1 VTELSRS
8 SEDRLALDPL
18 PLISLGL
25 IDGLNICSL
34 GLLGLFLSL
43 MYSTQADRKTI
54 LAYGAVYIGSVFLS
68 YLMGGLGATLLFITL
83 PTLPHFLARIAAAGM
98 LAIGLANIVNY
109 FRPDTI
115 PLKMES
121 VSNALSSRAVRFM
134 KAGGVPAVFAA
145 GILIGFHNF
154 PCACTGGVYMT
165 FLSLIA
171 DSPLKIGY
179 LLAYNLVFIIPLA
192 TILLAFSSKQALV
205 QFRRMHV
212 ANAAKTGLLLGVVMT
227 TVATALLIAIGLGIQ

>member
-1 VTELSRS
+1 LN
-8 SEDRLALDPL
+8 PL

-43 MYSTQADRKTI
+43 MYTTQTDRKTI
-54 LAYGAVYIGSVFLS
+54 LGYGAVYIGSVFLS
-68 YLMGGLGATLLFITL
+68 YLMVGLGATLLFITL
-83 PTLPHFLARIAAAGM
+83 PTIPHFLARIAAAGM
-98 LAIGLANIVNY
+98 LAIGIANIVNY
-109 FRPDTI
+109 LRPDTI

-121 VSNALSSRAVRFM
+121 VSHALSSRAVRFM

-171 DSPLKIGY
+171 GSPLKLAY
-179 LLAYNLVFIIPLA
+179 LLAYNVIFIVPLA
-192 TILLAFSSKQALV
+192 AIMIVFSSRKAIV
-205 QFRRMHV
+205 EFRKMH
-212 ANAAKTGLLLGVVMT
+212 ARSASKTTLLLGTAMT
-227 TVATALLIAIGLGIQ
+227 TVGVLLLIAIGLGVQ

>member
-1 VTELSRS
+1 MN
-8 SEDRLALDPL
+8 AL

-43 MYSTQADRKTI
+43 MYTTQTDRKTI
-54 LAYGAVYIGSVFLS
+54 LGYGAVYIGSVFLS
-68 YLMGGLGATLLFITL
+68 YVMVGLGVTLLFITL
-83 PTLPHFLARIAAAGM
+83 PSVPHFLARIAAAGM

-109 FRPDTI
+109 FRPHTI
-115 PLKMES
+115 PLMMGS
-121 VSNALSSRAVRFM
+121 VSHELSSRAVRFM

-165 FLSLIA
+165 FLSLISG
-171 DSPLKIGY
+171 SPLRIPY
-179 LLAYNLVFIIPLA
+179 LLAYNAVFILPL
-192 TILLAFSSKQALV
+192 TGILVVFSSKKAIV
-205 QFRRMHV
+205 EFRRMHARSASTTALLV
-212 ANAAKTGLLLGVVMT
+212 GTAMAAVGIL
-227 TVATALLIAIGLGIQ
+227 LLIAIALGVQ

>member
-1 VTELSRS
+1 MEPSNS
-8 SEDRLALDPL
+8 SGDRLSLDPL

-43 MYSTQADRKTI
+43 MYATQTDRKTI
-54 LAYGAVYIGSVFLS
+54 LGYGAVYIGSVFLS
-68 YLMGGLGATLLFITL
+68 YLLVGVGATLLFITL
-83 PTLPHFLARIAAAGM
+83 PTVPHFLARIAAAGM

-109 FRPDTI
+109 LRPETI
-115 PLKMES
+115 PMKMES
-121 VSNALSSRAVRFM
+121 VSHALSTKAVRFM

-171 DSPLKIGY
+171 DSPLKIPY
-179 LLAYNLVFIIPLA
+179 LFAYNLVFIIPLA
-192 TILLAFSSKQALV
+192 TILLVFSSRQAILR
-205 QFRRMHV
+205 FRRMH
-212 ANAAKTGLLLGVVMT
+212 AENASKTALVLGIVMT
-227 TVATALLIAIGLGIQ
+227 TVGTALLIAIGLGIQ

>member
-1 VTELSRS
+1 
-8 SEDRLALDPL
+8 LDPL

-34 GLLGLFLSL
+34 GLLGLFVSL
-43 MYSTQADRKTI
+43 MYATQTDRKTI
-54 LAYGAVYIGSVFLS
+54 LGYGAVYIGSVFLS
-68 YLMGGLGATLLFITL
+68 YLMVGVGATLLFITL
-83 PTLPHFLARIAAAGM
+83 PTVPHFLARIAAAGM
-98 LAIGLANIVNY
+98 LVIGIANIINY

-121 VSNALSSRAVRFM
+121 ASHAISTRAVQFM
-134 KAGGVPAVFAA
+134 KVGGVPAVFAA

-171 DSPLKIGY
+171 DSPLKIPY
-179 LLAYNLVFIIPLA
+179 LLAYNVVFIIPLTA
-192 TILLAFSSKQALV
+192 ILLVSSSRQAIV
-205 QFRRMHV
+205 QFRKMH
-212 ANAAKTGLLLGVVMT
+212 AENAAKTTFLLGIVMATVGVLLL
-227 TVATALLIAIGLGIQ
+227 LAIGLGVQ